1 MMLSQE
7 KDTRALQFIYQKI
20 VDEKIRPCIS
30 VKDNKRI
37 LPKLKNIFIK

>member
-20 VDEKIRPCIS
+20 VNKKIHPCIS
-30 VKDNKRI
+30 IKDSKRI
-37 LPKLKNIFIK
+37 LPKLKWLFIK